1 MQVVVEVELTPLEQE
16 QLEAWEALVVEEDT
30 LMAMLEALVLQVKV

>member
-1 MQVVVEVELTPLEQE
+1 VEVEEALRALLVPL
-16 QLEAWEALVVEEDT
+16 EALVVEEDT

>member
-16 QLEAWEALVVEEDT
+16 QLEAWEALVVEEMELLT
-30 LMAMLEALVLQVKV
+30 HLVVP